1 MLYICELSVLTYGF
15 FDTKEKGLE
24 EYFKDSSHYI
34 DKLTNLLRIVT
45 NDFYDHISESL
56 SAIQFQQNAVAENDE
71 SSNFKQEI
79 CRVSRKTNI
88 DLMENGSVELQ

>member
-1 MLYICELSVLTYGF
+1 M
-15 FDTKEKGLE
+15 E

-56 SAIQFQQNAVAENDE
+56 SAIQFQQNAVAKNDE

-79 CRVSRKTNI
+79 SRVSRKTNI
-88 DLMENGSVELQ
+88 DIMENGSVELQ

>member
-1 MLYICELSVLTYGF
+1 MLYICKLSVLTYGF
-15 FDTKEKGLE
+15 FDTKEKGSE

-56 SAIQFQQNAVAENDE
+56 NAIQFQQNAVAENDE
-71 SSNFKQEI
+71 SINFKQEMS
-79 CRVSRKTNI
+79 RVSRKTNI
-88 DLMENGSVELQ
+88 DLMENVSVELQ

>member
-1 MLYICELSVLTYGF
+1 M
-15 FDTKEKGLE
+15 E

-34 DKLTNLLRIVT
+34 DKLTNLLPIVT

-56 SAIQFQQNAVAENDE
+56 SAIQFQQNAVAKNDE

-79 CRVSRKTNI
+79 SRVSRKTNI

>member
-1 MLYICELSVLTYGF
+1 MLYICKLSVLTCGF
-15 FDTKEKGLE
+15 FDTKEKGSE

-56 SAIQFQQNAVAENDE
+56 SAIQFQQNAVAKNDE

-79 CRVSRKTNI
+79 SRVSRKTNI